1 MRHGAAGSDILTPKP
16 RSDVSRN
23 SSADCSNRNS
33 SMVLDSGAEIYRGLG
48 ATPVIAASGTTT
60 MYGGSKLRPE
70 VADVMLKASR
80 TLVNL
85 DDLNAAA
92 GRVIAEITGA
102 EAGLVTSGAAG
113 GLVLQSAAVMAGKDP
128 AVMARLP
135 NAEGLKNEIVMH
147 KSHRFPYDQ
156 CYTST
161 GAKIVEIGD
170 GRRCQPWELEAA
182 INENTAAVGYLF
194 SGFLTRRAIPLEQV
208 VEIAHARGVPVIVDA
223 ASYLPPRANLRRFI
237 DAGADMV
244 QFSGGK
250 AVRGPQGTGI
260 LAGRADLIEAAYAN
274 ASPHQFIGR
283 GMKVAKEEIVG
294 LVEALRIFANEDEQ
308 AETRRL
314 AEMCQQIVDAL
325 IEAPGL
331 EVSVMHD
338 EWDYLTPYAV
348 MRFTRDWR
356 GPSRDD
362 VRDGMAAGDP
372 PIYMH
377 DIYNPDEL
385 AVDPFNLDERELE
398 IVIRR
403 LREELLGG

>member
-1 MRHGAAGSDILTPKP
+1 MIF
-16 RSDVSRN
+16 
-23 SSADCSNRNS
+23 
-33 SMVLDSGAEIYRGLG
+33 DSGAEIYRNLG
-48 ATPVIAASGTTT
+48 VTPAIVASGTTT

-70 VADVMLKASR
+70 VADSMVQASR
-80 TLVNL
+80 TMVNL
-85 DDLNAAA
+85 DHLNVAA
-92 GRVIAEITGA
+92 GRVIADLTGA
-102 EAGLVTSGAAG
+102 EASLVTSGAAG
-113 GLVLQSAAVMAGKDP
+113 GLVLQAAAVMAGKDP
-128 AVMARLP
+128 ALMGQLP
-135 NAEGLKNEIVMH
+135 NADGLKNEIVMH

-182 INENTAAVGYLF
+182 INKNTAAVAYLF

-208 VEIAHARGVPVIVDA
+208 VEIAHARGVPVVVDA

-237 DAGADMV
+237 EEGADMV

-294 LVEALRIFANEDEQ
+294 LLEALRIFVDEDED

-314 AEMCQQIVDAL
+314 TEMCQQVVDAL
-325 IEAPGL
+325 IESPGL
-331 EVSVMHD
+331 EVSVEHD
-338 EWDYLTPYAV
+338 EWDYLIPHAV
-348 MRFTRDWR
+348 IRFTRDWR
-356 GPSRDD
+356 GPSRDEVD
-362 VRDGMAAGDP
+362 HAMAAGDP

-377 DIYNPDEL
+377 NIFNPDEL
-385 AVDPFNLDERELE
+385 AVDPINLDERELE
-398 IVIRR
+398 IVIRH
-403 LREELLGG
+403 LREVLLGS

>member
-1 MRHGAAGSDILTPKP
+1 
-16 RSDVSRN
+16 
-23 SSADCSNRNS
+23 
-33 SMVLDSGAEIYRGLG
+33 MVFDSGAEIYRALG
-48 ATPVIAASGTTT
+48 VTPAIVASGTTT

-70 VADVMLKASR
+70 VADIMEKASR
-80 TLVNL
+80 TMIHL
-85 DDLNAAA
+85 DDLNVAA

-102 EAGLVTSGAAG
+102 ESGLVTSGAAG
-113 GLVLQSAAVMAGKDP
+113 GLVLQAAAVMAGKDP
-128 AVMARLP
+128 AIMARLP
-135 NAEGLKNEIVMH
+135 NADGLKNEVVMH

-161 GAKIVEIGD
+161 GAKIVDIGD

-182 INENTAAVGYLF
+182 INENTAAVAYLF

-208 VEIAHARGVPVIVDA
+208 VETAHAHGVPVIVDA

-250 AVRGPQGTGI
+250 AIRGPQGTGI

-294 LVEALRIFANEDEQ
+294 LVEALRIFTNEDED
-308 AETRRL
+308 AETRRFTD
-314 AEMCQQIVDAL
+314 MCRQVVDAL
-325 IEAPGL
+325 IETPGL
-331 EVSVMHD
+331 ELSVKHD
-338 EWDYLTPYAV
+338 EWDYLTPHAV
-348 MRFTRDWR
+348 IRFTRDWR
-356 GPSRDD
+356 GPSRDEVND
-362 VRDGMAAGDP
+362 SIAHGDP
-372 PIYMH
+372 PIYLH
-377 DIYNPDEL
+377 NIFNPDEL

-403 LREELLGG
+403 LREVLMSG

>member
-1 MRHGAAGSDILTPKP
+1 
-16 RSDVSRN
+16 
-23 SSADCSNRNS
+23 
-33 SMVLDSGAEIYRGLG
+33 MVFDSGAEIYRRLG
-48 ATPVIAASGTTT
+48 VTPAIVASGATT

-70 VADVMLKASR
+70 VVDIMEKASR
-80 TLVNL
+80 TMVNL
-85 DDLNAAA
+85 DHLNVAA
-92 GRVIAEITGA
+92 GRVIAEFTGA

-113 GLVLQSAAVMAGKDP
+113 GLVLQAAAVMAGKDP
-128 AVMARLP
+128 ATMARLP
-135 NAEGLKNEIVMH
+135 SAHGLKNEIVMH

-161 GAKIVEIGD
+161 GATIVDIGD

-182 INENTAAVGYLF
+182 INENTAAVAYLF

-208 VEIAHARGVPVIVDA
+208 VEIAHARDVPVIVDA
-223 ASYLPPRANLRRFI
+223 ASYLPPRANLRRFT

-250 AVRGPQGTGI
+250 AVRGPQGAGI

-294 LVEALRIFANEDEQ
+294 LVEALRIFVNEDEE
-308 AETRRL
+308 AETRRFT
-314 AEMCQQIVDAL
+314 EMCQQVVDAL
-325 IEAPGL
+325 IESPGL

-338 EWDYLTPYAV
+338 EWDYLIPHAV

-356 GPSRDD
+356 GPSRDEVND
-362 VRDGMAAGDP
+362 AMAAGDP

-377 DIYNPDEL
+377 NIYNPDEL
-385 AVDPFNLDERELE
+385 AVDPFNLDEQELE

-403 LREELLGG
+403 LREALLGG

>member
-1 MRHGAAGSDILTPKP
+1 
-16 RSDVSRN
+16 
-23 SSADCSNRNS
+23 
-33 SMVLDSGAEIYRGLG
+33 MVFDSGAEIYRRLG
-48 ATPVIAASGTTT
+48 VTPAIVASGATT

-70 VADVMLKASR
+70 VVDIMEKASR
-80 TLVNL
+80 TMVNL
-85 DDLNAAA
+85 DHLNVAA
-92 GRVIAEITGA
+92 GRVIAEVTGA

-113 GLVLQSAAVMAGKDP
+113 GLVLQAAAVMAGKDP
-128 AVMARLP
+128 ATMARLP
-135 NAEGLKNEIVMH
+135 SAHGLKNEIVMH

-161 GAKIVEIGD
+161 GATIVDIGD

-182 INENTAAVGYLF
+182 INENTAAVAYLF

-208 VEIAHARGVPVIVDA
+208 VEIAHARDVPVIVDA

-250 AVRGPQGTGI
+250 AVRGPQGAGI

-294 LVEALRIFANEDEQ
+294 LVEALRIFVNEDEE
-308 AETRRL
+308 AETRRFT
-314 AEMCQQIVDAL
+314 EMCQQVVDAL
-325 IEAPGL
+325 IESPGL

-338 EWDYLTPYAV
+338 EWDYLIPHAV

-356 GPSRDD
+356 GPSRDEVND
-362 VRDGMAAGDP
+362 AMAAGDP

-377 DIYNPDEL
+377 NIYNPDEL
-385 AVDPFNLDERELE
+385 AVDPFNLDEQELE

-403 LREELLGG
+403 LREALLGG

>member
-1 MRHGAAGSDILTPKP
+1 
-16 RSDVSRN
+16 
-23 SSADCSNRNS
+23 
-33 SMVLDSGAEIYRGLG
+33 MVFDSGAEIYRRLG
-48 ATPVIAASGTTT
+48 VTPAIVASGATT

-70 VADVMLKASR
+70 VVDIMEKASR
-80 TLVNL
+80 TMVNL
-85 DDLNAAA
+85 DHLNVAA
-92 GRVIAEITGA
+92 GRVIAEVTGA

-113 GLVLQSAAVMAGKDP
+113 GLVLQAAAVMAGKDP
-128 AVMARLP
+128 ASMARLP
-135 NAEGLKNEIVMH
+135 SAHGLKNEIVMH

-161 GAKIVEIGD
+161 GATIVEIGD

-182 INENTAAVGYLF
+182 INENTAAVAYLF

-208 VEIAHARGVPVIVDA
+208 VEIAHARDVPVIVDA

-294 LVEALRIFANEDEQ
+294 LVEALRIFVNEDED
-308 AETRRL
+308 AETRRFM
-314 AEMCQQIVDAL
+314 EMCQQVVDAL
-325 IEAPGL
+325 IESPGL
-331 EVSVMHD
+331 ELSVMHD
-338 EWDYLTPYAV
+338 EWDYLIPHAV

-356 GPSRDD
+356 GPSRDEVND
-362 VRDGMAAGDP
+362 AMAAGDP

-377 DIYNPDEL
+377 NIYNPDEL

-403 LREELLGG
+403 LRDVLMSG

>member
-1 MRHGAAGSDILTPKP
+1 
-16 RSDVSRN
+16 
-23 SSADCSNRNS
+23 
-33 SMVLDSGAEIYRGLG
+33 MVFDSGAEIYRALG
-48 ATPVIAASGTTT
+48 VTPAIVASGTTT

-70 VADVMLKASR
+70 VADIMEKASR
-80 TLVNL
+80 TMIHL
-85 DDLNAAA
+85 DDLNVAA

-102 EAGLVTSGAAG
+102 ESGLVTSGAAG
-113 GLVLQSAAVMAGKDP
+113 GLVLQAAAVMAGKDP
-128 AVMARLP
+128 AIMARLP
-135 NAEGLKNEIVMH
+135 NADGLKNEIVMH

-161 GAKIVEIGD
+161 GAKIVDIGD

-182 INENTAAVGYLF
+182 INENTAAVAYLF

-208 VEIAHARGVPVIVDA
+208 VETAHARGVPVIVDA

-250 AVRGPQGTGI
+250 AIRGPQGTGI

-294 LVEALRIFANEDEQ
+294 LVEALRIFTNEDED
-308 AETRRL
+308 AETRRFT
-314 AEMCQQIVDAL
+314 EMCRQVVDAL
-325 IEAPGL
+325 IETPGL
-331 EVSVMHD
+331 ELSVKHD
-338 EWDYLTPYAV
+338 EWDYLTPHAV
-348 MRFTRDWR
+348 IRFTRDWR
-356 GPSRDD
+356 GPSRDEVND
-362 VRDGMAAGDP
+362 SIAHGDP
-372 PIYMH
+372 PIYLH
-377 DIYNPDEL
+377 NIFNPDEL

-403 LREELLGG
+403 LREVLMSG

>member
-1 MRHGAAGSDILTPKP
+1 
-16 RSDVSRN
+16 
-23 SSADCSNRNS
+23 
-33 SMVLDSGAEIYRGLG
+33 MVFDSGAEIYRRLG
-48 ATPVIAASGTTT
+48 VTPAIVASGATT

-70 VADVMLKASR
+70 VVDIMEKASR
-80 TLVNL
+80 TMVNL
-85 DDLNAAA
+85 DHLNVAA

-102 EAGLVTSGAAG
+102 EAGLVTSGAAS
-113 GLVLQSAAVMAGKDP
+113 GLVLQAAAVMAGKDP
-128 AVMARLP
+128 ATMARLP
-135 NAEGLKNEIVMH
+135 SAHGLKNEIVMH

-161 GAKIVEIGD
+161 GATIVDIGD

-182 INENTAAVGYLF
+182 INENTAAVAYLF

-208 VEIAHARGVPVIVDA
+208 VEIAHARDVPVIVDA
-223 ASYLPPRANLRRFI
+223 ASYLPPRANLRRFT

-250 AVRGPQGTGI
+250 AVRGPQGAGI

-294 LVEALRIFANEDEQ
+294 LVEALRIFVNEDEE
-308 AETRRL
+308 AETRRFT
-314 AEMCQQIVDAL
+314 EMCQQVVDAL
-325 IEAPGL
+325 IESPGL

-338 EWDYLTPYAV
+338 EWDYLIPHAV

-356 GPSRDD
+356 GPSRDEVND
-362 VRDGMAAGDP
+362 AMAAGDP

-377 DIYNPDEL
+377 NIYNPDEL
-385 AVDPFNLDERELE
+385 AVDPFNLDEQELE

-403 LREELLGG
+403 LREALLGG